1 MRHRRSPITWFKNQE
16 LARKLILIN
25 FFLIVIPLGIL
36 SYFAFS
42 RFAAAMEHKVGDF
55 QLQAIKGLT
64 LNLDTYMEELDRL
77 TLMPYQYEEIIRFLE
92 SDRRGEGDNPLSL
105 EEIKALNN
113 FVTQVFLNGR
123 VDIMGV
129 SLFGEKGAS
138 YVVLPESQ
146 YVTTYSLDENAEW
159 LKRQQGG
166 SGQSVF
172 VATHEISSTSGAT
185 YQAFSIARELRSFDS
200 GKKLGYIVIDVDPS
214 VIRGILS
221 QVSLGSREHI
231 YIADWNNRL
240 VAGKTDAEPAELAG
254 ALPSSGEMPSQGV
267 SHAVVD
273 GERQLVAY
281 VTSPITNWTTVGIV
295 PAKELMKDA
304 EGIRQS
310 ILLFGAACV
319 GIAMLASVF
328 LAYRMTRPLRTLIT
342 LMRKVERGDLKVS
355 FPVRHWDEIG
365 RLGKAFNTMV
375 SNLSQLGYLLYET
388 EIREKDAQIAALQ
401 SKINPHF
408 LYNTLGS
415 ISMYAE
421 MDGNRDVVRMTNNL
435 SRLLRYSL
443 SSHKE
448 LVTLEEEL
456 EHVKGYMTIQQMRYE
471 ERLDFR
477 LSVHESV
484 RGCMVIPL
492 MIQPIVENAINHG
505 IDKGAGSGM
514 IAVECERREQ
524 TLVIT
529 IEDDGIGLSDEQLQH
544 LRKRLLFSK
553 DTGGRSGNGLLNVHR
568 RIVLHFGPAYGLR
581 LESMP
586 YRGLKAIIELP
597 AIAAEGILK
606 GEKHA

>member
-1 MRHRRSPITWFKNQE
+1 MRQRLSPLTWFKNQE
-16 LARKLILIN
+16 LARKLILVN
-25 FFLIVIPLGIL
+25 FILIVIPLGIL
-36 SYFAFS
+36 SYFAFT
-42 RFAAAMEHKVGDF
+42 RFAEVMEQKVGDF

-92 SDRRGEGDNPLSL
+92 SNRTGDRPLDL

-129 SLFGEKGAS
+129 SLFGEHGAS

-146 YVTTYSLDENAEW
+146 YVTSYSLDENAEW

-172 VATHEISSTSGAT
+172 VATHEISSTSGT
-185 YQAFSIARELRSFDS
+185 SYQAFSIARELRSFDS

-221 QVSLGSREHI
+221 QVSLGSRERV
-231 YIADWNNRL
+231 YIADWDNRL
-240 VAGKTDAEPAELAG
+240 VAGKTGAEPVAIAD
-254 ALPSSGEMPSQGV
+254 AVPSSGSKPPEGV

-273 GERQLVAY
+273 GERQLVAF

-304 EGIRQS
+304 DVIRGS
-310 ILLFGAACV
+310 ILLFGAVCV
-319 GIAMLASVF
+319 GFAMLASVF
-328 LAYRMTRPLRTLIT
+328 LAFRMTKPLRTLIT
-342 LMRKVERGDLKVS
+342 MMRKVERGDLKVS
-355 FPVRHWDEIG
+355 FPVRQWDEIG

-388 EIREKDAQIAALQ
+388 ELREKDAQIAALQ

-421 MDGNRDVVRMTNNL
+421 MEGNREVVRMTNNL
-435 SRLLRYSL
+435 SKLLRYSL
-443 SSHKE
+443 SSQKE
-448 LVTLEEEL
+448 LVLLAEEL

-484 RGCMVIPL
+484 HGCMVIPL

-505 IDKGAGSGM
+505 LDKGAGKGIIQVS
-514 IAVECERREQ
+514 CERKEQ
-524 TLVIT
+524 MLIIT
-529 IEDDGIGLSDEQLQH
+529 IEDDGIGLSDVQLQS

-553 DTGGRSGNGLLNVHR
+553 DMGGRSGNGLLNVHR
-568 RIVLHFGPAYGLR
+568 RIVLHFGPSYGLR

-586 YRGLKAIIELP
+586 YRGLKATIELP
-597 AIAAEGILK
+597 VITAGGTAK
-606 GEKHA
+606 GE